1 MQKEQTYKTALII
14 EDEQT
19 ICALIGS
26 ILEEELPVRAYFAF
40 SGAQAIE
47 LIGRLTPDLMILDYQ
62 LPDMHGLQLYD
73 LLHAPGTTTNI
84 PTLVVSANPPVQ
96 ELERR
101 HLPYLQKP
109 FDLDELISLA
119 QQLLN
124 RENLPAGPA
133 LAPPAPTQPPTS
145 THTPANPSLCTHSS
159 HLPTLPQEAMKPAAS
174 CQSEPEAKRVRTC

>member
-1 MQKEQTYKTALII
+1 MHEEHTYKTALII

-19 ICALIGS
+19 IGTLIGA

-73 LLHAPGTTTNI
+73 LLHAPGTTTDI

-109 FDLDELISLA
+109 FDLDELISLV
-119 QQLLN
+119 QQLLS
-124 RENLPAGPA
+124 REDHPAGPT
-133 LAPPAPTQPPTS
+133 LAPPAPTQPPPS
-145 THTPANPSLCTHSS
+145 THTPANPSPCSRS
-159 HLPTLPQEAMKPAAS
+159 PCLPTPPQEVMGPATC
-174 CQSEPEAKRVRTC
+174 CQRGSEARRAGIY